1 LIRFGQ
7 TADAIAATPSKLAKI
22 ELLAQYLRALD
33 DADLAAAT
41 RFFTG
46 NPFAARDQGALS
58 LGGSTI
64 VAAARA
70 AWNFSDADLA
80 THYRRHGDL
89 GAALAPLIKP
99 ATRLELFSETLG
111 PASMKAILD
120 QIAAASGKAATRKRQ
135 LLCERILRAC
145 RSELEAKYAIKI
157 ITGELRIGLKEG
169 LVIDAIAKAF
179 ERDAAEIRRAVMA
192 SGDIGA
198 VAVAARAGTLQE
210 LAVSYGSPI
219 GFMLASPIL
228 YGSSYRELQGAKWI
242 AEDKFD
248 GIRAQLHKD
257 GDIVRIFSRTL
268 NDVAH
273 SYPEIVTDARAI
285 PGSVIFD
292 GEIIAEKEGRVLP
305 FRYLQA
311 RLQRKDISAQLLE
324 EVPVTFAC
332 FDLLAHGQRFLL
344 DEPLESRRKELSR
357 ISITGDHVRFASWS
371 YWDSDAG
378 ADALHERFEDARRRG
393 HEGLMLKRAE
403 SPYLPGRRGK
413 WWLKLKRE
421 LSTLDV
427 VVVGVEWGHGKRAKV
442 LSDYTFAVRG
452 DDNRLLTIGRAYSG
466 LTDAEIARLTEW
478 FLEHTLRDAPAAGRG
493 WRHAIPVEP
502 RVVIEV
508 AFDIIQ
514 ESALHESGF
523 ALRFPRIVRIR
534 DDKPPEDIDTIDQVR
549 SIYAAMLAREGI
561 ASPSPA

>member
-1 LIRFGQ
+1 MLRFAQ
-7 TADAIAATPSKLAKI
+7 TADAIAATSSKLAKI
-22 ELLAQYLRALD
+22 DLLASYLRELD
-33 DADLAAAT
+33 DLDLAAAT

-46 NPFAARDQGALS
+46 NPFAARDQRALS

-70 AWNFSDADLA
+70 AWNVGEAELA
-80 THYRRHGDL
+80 HGYRRHGDL

-99 ATRLELFSETLG
+99 SDTPELFSETLH
-111 PASMKAILD
+111 PASLKVILD
-120 QIAAASGKAATRKRQ
+120 QIAAASGKAASRKRQ

-145 RSELEAKYAIKI
+145 RCQLEAKYAIKI
-157 ITGELRIGLKEG
+157 MTGELRIGLKEG
-169 LVIDAIAKAF
+169 LVIDALAKAF
-179 ERDAAEIRRAVMA
+179 DCESRDVRRAVMA
-192 SGDIGA
+192 SGDIGEVALAARHHRLNEIA
-198 VAVAARAGTLQE
+198 VA
-210 LAVSYGSPI
+210 YGSPI

-228 YGSSYRELQGAKWI
+228 YGSSYKELRGAPWI
-242 AEDKFD
+242 LEDKFD
-248 GIRAQLHKD
+248 GIRAQLHKH

-273 SYPEIVTDARAI
+273 SYPEIVADARQI
-285 PGSVIFD
+285 SGSMIFD
-292 GEIIAEKEGRVLP
+292 GEIIAQKDGRVLP

-311 RLQRKDISAQLLE
+311 RLQRKDVSQGLLA

-332 FDLLAHGQRFLL
+332 FDLLARNERFLL
-344 DEPLESRRKELSR
+344 DEPLSMRREILSE
-357 ISITGDHVRFASWS
+357 IAVGGDHVQLASWS
-371 YWDSDAG
+371 LWESAAG
-378 ADALHERFEDARRRG
+378 AEKLHEHFEAARQRG
-393 HEGLMLKRAE
+393 NEGLMLKRAD

-427 VVVGVEWGHGKRAKV
+427 VVVGVEWGHGKRANV

-452 DDNRLLTIGRAYSG
+452 EDGRLLTIGKAYSG

-478 FLEHTLRDAPAAGRG
+478 FLSHTVAEAPARSRG
-493 WRHAIPVEP
+493 WRRAIPVEP
-502 RVVIEV
+502 RVVLEV

-514 ESALHESGF
+514 ESDLHDSGF

-534 DDKPPEDIDTIDQVR
+534 DDKPPDEIDTLESVR
-549 SIYAAMLAREGI
+549 EIYTAMLAREGI
-561 ASPSPA
+561 ASPSAS